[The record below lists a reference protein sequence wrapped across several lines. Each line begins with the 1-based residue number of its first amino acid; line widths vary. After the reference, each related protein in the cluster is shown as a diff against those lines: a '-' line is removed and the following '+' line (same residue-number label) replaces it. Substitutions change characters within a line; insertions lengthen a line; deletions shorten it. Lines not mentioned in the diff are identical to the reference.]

1 VPVPLPLPTVSHDVA
16 LLDAVHEHTLFD
28 GVTVTLPLPDPAPGL
43 AVAEEIV
50 YVQPFA
56 CVTVC
61 VCPAIVSVPVLSGPG
76 FASTV

>member
-16 LLDAVHEHTLFD
+16 LLDAVHEHALFD

-50 YVQPFA
+50 YVQPLA

-61 VCPAIVSVPVLSGPG
+61 VLPPSVITPVLAGPVL
-76 FASTV
+76 AAYE